1 MKTKKINRP
10 TRGKTKCRDCGTN
23 LAFGIIGG
31 GTTGS
36 ENKRG
41 VGHGVEHFQQQ
52 QDFLEKQESDVY
64 MA

>member
-1 MKTKKINRP
+1 MY
-10 TRGKTKCRDCGTN
+10 CRDCGTN

-36 ENKRG
+36 EKKRG

-52 QDFLEKQESDVY
+52 QDILEKQESDVY

>member
-1 MKTKKINRP
+1 MSLLGFFNNNPKNDFVKTKKINRP

-36 ENKRG
+36 EKKRG
-41 VGHGVEHFQQQ
+41 VGHGVEHFQ
-52 QDFLEKQESDVY
+52 
-64 MA
+64 